1 MHISAEGL
9 VAGSVNRAE
18 LAAAYSEATDEAVR
32 ANLAAVGAEHGM
44 SVEHGRLVDPSAPS
58 PEPDVEPEPG
68 PEPELGEPGRPA
80 QADNKAAWV
89 DWAVRHGIDR
99 EEAEASTKA
108 ELIELYGSD

>member
-18 LAAAYSEATDEAVR
+18 LVAAYSEATDEAVR

-44 SVEHGRLVDPSAPS
+44 SVENGRLVDPSAP
-58 PEPDVEPEPG
+58 EPEPESESEPV
-68 PEPELGEPGRPA
+68 PEPEESARPA

-89 DWAVRHGIDR
+89 DWAVSQGVDR
-99 EEAEASTKA
+99 EEAEAFTKA